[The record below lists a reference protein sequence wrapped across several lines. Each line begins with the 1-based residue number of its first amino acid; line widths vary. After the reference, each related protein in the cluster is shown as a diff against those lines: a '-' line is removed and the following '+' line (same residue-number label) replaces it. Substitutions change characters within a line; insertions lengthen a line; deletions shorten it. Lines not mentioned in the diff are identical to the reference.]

1 MQKRLYLDTSVF
13 GGYFDI
19 EFDFWTKIL
28 FDQIYNEQY
37 FVLYSYLTDN
47 ELLNAPL
54 KVQELVKTIPIDK
67 IQFIEI
73 SDKALELAELYIN
86 ETVVGSTSISD
97 CIHIALATIYDADIL
112 VSWNFKHIVN
122 EKRIHRYNS
131 VNLSKGFKIL
141 EIMSPKQILT
151 YEE

>member
-73 SDKALELAELYIN
+73 SDKALL
-86 ETVVGSTSISD
+86 
-97 CIHIALATIYDADIL
+97 DIL
-112 VSWNFKHIVN
+112 DFPNIESSYPKLSESTTKVT
-122 EKRIHRYNS
+122 RR
-131 VNLSKGFKIL
+131 NLLVTNLLDKKAF
-141 EIMSPKQILT
+141 
-151 YEE
+151 